1 MLAVDTLIGFDSA
14 WTDKKSAPGAICALM
29 VDAGRP
35 VAFHAPRLSTFDE
48 ALAFIEGV
56 KSPDGATLIALDQPT
71 IVPNLTSMRPVE
83 RVAASLISW
92 IGGGV
97 QPANRGKV
105 GMFCDA
111 SPIWNFLGRLGAQE
125 DPEAARTA
133 TTGTHIFEVFPALAL
148 PSLDPQFFNR
158 LAGPRYNPG
167 RKQNFRLEDWQK
179 VATVAAAQFR
189 AFGAEEPQ
197 AWCSAEVD
205 RPSPTKADQDRLDA
219 MLCLLVA
226 MHWRLGQRNQ
236 SMMLGDL
243 DTGYMIFPASED
255 VKSLISSR
263 AMKMGVPAS

>member
-1 MLAVDTLIGFDSA
+1 MSLSTLIGFDSA
-14 WTDKKSAPGAICALM
+14 WTDKKSAPGAICALV
-29 VDAGRP
+29 VDEGQP
-35 VAFHAPRLSTFDE
+35 VTFHPPRLSTFDE
-48 ALAFIEGV
+48 ALAFIETV

-111 SPIWNFLGRLGAQE
+111 SPIWNFLGRLGATE

-133 TTGTHIFEVFPALAL
+133 TSGTHVMEVFPALAL

-158 LAGPRYNPG
+158 LSGPRYNPG
-167 RKQNFRLEDWQK
+167 RRKTFRLEDWKK
-179 VATVAAAQFR
+179 VARVAQAHFVSFGVLEAAEWC
-189 AFGAEEPQ
+189 AIEAER
-197 AWCSAEVD
+197 D
-205 RPSPTKADQDRLDA
+205 KPTKADQDRLDA

-226 MHWRLGQRNQ
+226 MHWRLGARDDC
-236 SMMLGDL
+236 MMLGDL
-243 DTGYMIFPASED
+243 DTGYMVIPASLE
-255 VKSLISSR
+255 VKERVRAAAIKVMIS
-263 AMKMGVPAS
+263 AN

>member
-1 MLAVDTLIGFDSA
+1 MDTLIGFDSA
-14 WTDKKSAPGAICALM
+14 WTDKKSAPGAICALL
-29 VDAGRP
+29 VDEGRT
-35 VAFHAPRLSTFDE
+35 VTFHPPRLSTFDE
-48 ALAFIEGV
+48 ALEFIESV

-111 SPIWNFLGRLGAQE
+111 SPIWSFLGRLGATE

-133 TTGTHIFEVFPALAL
+133 TTGTHVMEVFPALSL

-158 LAGPRYNPG
+158 LSGPRYNPG
-167 RKQNFRLEDWQK
+167 RKKTFRLEDWQK
-179 VATVAAAQFR
+179 VARVAEAQFVS
-189 AFGAEEPQ
+189 FGVPDAAE
-197 AWCSAEVD
+197 WCAIDAERD
-205 RPSPTKADQDRLDA
+205 QPTKADQDRLDA

-226 MHWRLGQRNQ
+226 MHWRLAPRDQ
-236 SMMLGDL
+236 SIMLGDL
-243 DTGYMIFPASED
+243 DTGYMIFPASEN
-255 VKSLISSR
+255 VRERITSR
-263 AMKMGVPAS
+263 AKEQGVPAL